1 MNRYAA
7 TILSLLLLGTA
18 VHAKD
23 PKHPHRIYAGIG
35 SSPYVNAEIVTQ
47 GEHYHI
53 DSLIPL
59 GFTASYEYK
68 LLSYLSVGAGGG
80 YYSFIRY
87 GDGTCHAGH
96 GLTLP
101 VFLRLIATVQK
112 GRLEY
117 FLEIGGGFSY
127 LALKADCEN
136 DKSYPG
142 LGYEAHGAIGAR
154 FWEWENLA
162 IWFDLRVLVTAHHAG
177 DRTDETDN
185 YPTEAML
192 LPAVN
197 IGMAYRF

>member
-1 MNRYAA
+1 MNRYTA
-7 TILSLLLLGTA
+7 TILSLLFLATT

-23 PKHPHRIYAGIG
+23 PKYPHRIYAGIS

-47 GEHYHI
+47 AEHYHI

-68 LLSYLSVGAGGG
+68 LLSYLSVGAGGS

-96 GLTLP
+96 NITLP
-101 VFLRLIATVQK
+101 VFVRLIATLPK
-112 GRLEY
+112 SGLEY
-117 FLEIGGGFSY
+117 FLELGGGFSY
-127 LALKADCEN
+127 MTLKAGCEN
-136 DKSYPG
+136 DKSHPG
-142 LGYEAHGAIGAR
+142 VGYEAHGAIGAR

-162 IWFDLRVLVTAHHAG
+162 IWFDLRILVTAHHAG
-177 DRTDETDN
+177 DRTDETDY

-192 LPAVN
+192 LPAIN